1 MVFNII
7 LQSDEEDLLIIEK
20 VSNYLLEIFLDYYAE
35 EDKNIKNNKNN
46 EDKVEKHNKN
56 KNNEEE
62 DSNLEIY
69 FRGEDNSNDEDSDT
83 LYFEEFFPRK
93 KIKSKKRNYIDV
105 FREDN
110 ELKKLYDSLTLEFA

>member
-35 EDKNIKNNKNN
+35 EDKNIKNNKNK

-62 DSNLEIY
+62 
-69 FRGEDNSNDEDSDT
+69 EDSG
-83 LYFEEFFPRK
+83 L
-93 KIKSKKRNYIDV
+93 
-105 FREDN
+105 
-110 ELKKLYDSLTLEFA
+110 